1 MFAPTYEPDYQ
12 FTWLRNFAKG
22 DYTRQIADSNYQC
35 NATDIVTK
43 ASCDAHKYGSD
54 SKAGDEVPSGGHS
67 LSTGGKAGI
76 SVGVI
81 VFVIGAAV
89 VAFFLYRRHRQVKA
103 SRPFYRMNDVS

>member
-12 FTWLRNFAKG
+12 LTWLRNFAKG
-22 DYTRQIADSNYQC
+22 DYTRQIADSGYQC
-35 NATDIVTK
+35 NATEIVKK
-43 ASCDAHKYGSD
+43 ATCDAHKYGSD
-54 SKAGDEVPSGGHS
+54 SEAGDEVPSGGHT

-81 VFVIGAAV
+81 VFAIGAAA